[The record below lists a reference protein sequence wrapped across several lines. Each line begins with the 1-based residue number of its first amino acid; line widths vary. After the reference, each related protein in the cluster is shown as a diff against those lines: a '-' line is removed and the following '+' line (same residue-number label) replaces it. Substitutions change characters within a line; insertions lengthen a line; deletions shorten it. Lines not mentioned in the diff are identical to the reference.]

1 LSEEPRRPATGTGRW
16 LLVLILT
23 AILTQTTLNL
33 VRPVTTYKLLTFS
46 AGPVAVGLTTAA
58 YALLPLLSAMWLGRA
73 SSRIRRIR
81 YLMLA
86 GVLLFVL
93 GAAAIA
99 SAPGV
104 LVVAAG
110 SAVLGMGHLM
120 FTIGGQSSIARF
132 FPDDQLDKGFGWFT
146 AAYSVGQFLGP
157 LLGGLIL
164 GNDAQLQ
171 STQRSGDIA
180 LSLWLGAVIAAV
192 AIPLLLPNLQPRRAG
207 RTEAVDGPARAQGAP
222 ARSQATILSIIR
234 IPGMASLMFASL
246 TLLAIIDILAAFLP
260 LVAEHHAVAPTTV
273 GVLLAVRGAASVLS
287 RLILPW
293 ASKRFDRQKMVL
305 GSLFGSGLAIALVPL
320 LMEHLGVASLALFA
334 GGFLL
339 GLGQPLTMTMVST
352 SVPGQD
358 RGAALAVRLM
368 GNRLGQVV
376 VPMVA
381 GTAAVGLGPA
391 GAIWFCCALLAASG
405 LEKSLRRRAT

>member
-1 LSEEPRRPATGTGRW
+1 
-16 LLVLILT
+16 
-23 AILTQTTLNL
+23 
-33 VRPVTTYKLLTFS
+33 
-46 AGPVAVGLTTAA
+46 
-58 YALLPLLSAMWLGRA
+58 
-73 SSRIRRIR
+73 
-81 YLMLA
+81 
-86 GVLLFVL
+86 
-93 GAAAIA
+93 
-99 SAPGV
+99 
-104 LVVAAG
+104 
-110 SAVLGMGHLM
+110 
-120 FTIGGQSSIARF
+120 
-132 FPDDQLDKGFGWFT
+132 
-146 AAYSVGQFLGP
+146 
-157 LLGGLIL
+157 
-164 GNDAQLQ
+164 
-171 STQRSGDIA
+171 
-180 LSLWLGAVIAAV
+180 
-192 AIPLLLPNLQPRRAG
+192 
-207 RTEAVDGPARAQGAP
+207 
-222 ARSQATILSIIR
+222 
-234 IPGMASLMFASL
+234 MASHMFASL

-381 GTAAVGLGPA
+381 VTAAVGLGPA

-405 LEKSLRRRAT
+405 LAKSLRLRAT